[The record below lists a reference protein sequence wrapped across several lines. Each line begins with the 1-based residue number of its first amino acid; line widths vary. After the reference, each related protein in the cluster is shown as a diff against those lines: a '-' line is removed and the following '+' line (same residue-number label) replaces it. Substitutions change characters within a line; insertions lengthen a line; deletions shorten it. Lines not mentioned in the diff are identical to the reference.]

1 MRRDSDFPE
10 AQSEMNRSR
19 QVTIVASVL
28 LITCLAGS
36 AFLLSL
42 MDRLR
47 TGATLEDV
55 LFVSSPKAV
64 KRMSLGYDGLLAD
77 IYWTRAVQY
86 FGGRHVERA
95 SHYRLLAPLLA
106 ITTTLDPHLVV
117 AYQFGANF
125 LSPAPPNG
133 AGMPDKAIELVEYGI
148 RNNPDDWKLYYE
160 LGFIYYMD
168 TKNYGRA
175 AEAFARGSKVPN
187 AHPFLKVMAAQMAQH
202 AGDTQMARALWTTT
216 YQSSQDKQIRGNAVA
231 HLRAIQVEE
240 DVTALEDLV
249 GQYGQKTGQLPRSM
263 SDLVAAGLLRAI
275 PVDPTGRPYKLTPQG
290 RVEVQVPDDI
300 LFIEKGAPP
309 GYKPPAPKNLE
320 NLGK

>member
-1 MRRDSDFPE
+1 MSSRRRTTFFASILLTFFLG
-10 AQSEMNRSR
+10 
-19 QVTIVASVL
+19 ASVL
-28 LITCLAGS
+28 TLVQV
-36 AFLLSL
+36 
-42 MDRLR
+42 DRTR
-47 TGATLEDV
+47 TGASLQEV
-55 LFVSSPKAV
+55 LYITSPKAV
-64 KRMSLGYDGLLAD
+64 KRLSLGYEGLLAD
-77 IYWTRAVQY
+77 VYWTRAVQY
-86 FGGRHVERA
+86 FGNKHHMLARYY
-95 SHYRLLAPLLA
+95 SLLAPLLE
-106 ITTTLDPHLVV
+106 ITTYLDPHLVV

-160 LGFIYYMD
+160 LGFIYYID

-175 AEAFARGSKVPN
+175 ADAFARGSKVPN

-216 YQSSQDKQIRGNAVA
+216 YQSSQDKQIRGNAIA

-240 DVTALEDLV
+240 DVTALEELV

-300 LFIEKGAPP
+300 LFIEKGASP
-309 GYKPPAPKNLE
+309 GYKPPDPKNLE
-320 NLGK
+320 KLGK